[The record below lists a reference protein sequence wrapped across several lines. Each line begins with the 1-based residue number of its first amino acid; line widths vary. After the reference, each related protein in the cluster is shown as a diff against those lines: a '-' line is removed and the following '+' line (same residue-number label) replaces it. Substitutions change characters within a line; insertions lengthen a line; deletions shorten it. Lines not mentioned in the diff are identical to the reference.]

1 MIELAGGR
9 EDFDVGSSRQLEAA
23 LVERGVDVS
32 ELPRTPKIAAV
43 MFTAEVLQRI
53 EDELAAA
60 VLAWRAEKKMSDYIR
75 GILRAS
81 HGDRLYGSF
90 RQVGTITGRMSSGRP
105 NLQNIPAED
114 LRMRYLIRAGEGRVL
129 VSADFDQMELRCLAS
144 YAPGGELERILVAG
158 EDVHQRTADQ
168 LGSPASRERRPT
180 LGILYGAGA
189 NRVAAVLGISQ
200 EQARRA
206 VTRWWPR
213 LARGQ
218 GATEQARSAGQGPN
232 GYIRSAL
239 GRRHHFERSNHL
251 LINYLISGSCADV
264 FKNAVVGLHER
275 ELPLVNFI
283 HDEVI
288 VECDV
293 DGAPEAAAVLE
304 ELMTRDVGPV
314 KGLRA
319 DVSIAERWSDFK
331 EPGWTPCRSHGSTSA
346 GSPSTSPARSAR
358 SRPRSPTGC
367 RTPSSSAAS
376 SSGSPRSSRGSRRAG
391 TSCAPGPPLTST
403 PQ

>member
-1 MIELAGGR
+1 M
-9 EDFDVGSSRQLEAA
+9 
-23 LVERGVDVS
+23 DVS
-32 ELPRTPKIAAV
+32 GLPRTPKLANV
-43 MFTAEVLQRI
+43 MFTADVLKRI
-53 EDELAAA
+53 EDELASA
-60 VLAWRAEKKMSDYIR
+60 VLAWRAEKKMADYIQ

-114 LRMRYLIRAGEGRVL
+114 LRMRYLIRAGESRVL

-144 YAPGGELERILVAG
+144 YAPGGELERILIAG

-168 LGSPASRERRPT
+168 LWITRAQGKT
-180 LGILYGAGA
+180 INFGILYGAGA
-189 NRVAAVLGISQ
+189 NRIAAVLGINH

-206 VTRWWPR
+206 VSRWWRAWPEVR
-213 LARGQ
+213 ALRNKLDREV
-218 GATEQARSAGQGPN
+218 TRKSF
-232 GYIRSAL
+232 IRSAL

-275 ELPLVNFI
+275 GLPLVNFI

-293 DGAPEAAAVLE
+293 DEAPEAAAMLE

-314 KGLRA
+314 RGLQA
-319 DVSIAERWSDFK
+319 DAAIAERWSDFK
-331 EPGWTPCRSHGSTSA
+331 QPG
-346 GSPSTSPARSAR
+346 
-358 SRPRSPTGC
+358 
-367 RTPSSSAAS
+367 
-376 SSGSPRSSRGSRRAG
+376 
-391 TSCAPGPPLTST
+391 
-403 PQ
+403 